1 MGRPRV
7 LWETVCVYVFVLE
20 KSFVFGKGEEEGSKQ
35 NNVIEKEFCK
45 ERPVIPIGKLHTW
58 RRVLSSC
65 YGGPLLG
72 APCSACYRGTPW
84 GAGRHGMILA

>member
-35 NNVIEKEFCK
+35 NNTIEKEFCK
-45 ERPVIPIGKLHTW
+45 ELPVIPIGRLYTR
-58 RRVLSSC
+58 RRVPSTC
-65 YGGPLLG
+65 
-72 APCSACYRGTPW
+72 
-84 GAGRHGMILA
+84 

>member
-45 ERPVIPIGKLHTW
+45 ELPVIPIGKTA
-58 RRVLSSC
+58 RMMSGAVLMPWWPIAWHDTEAPL
-65 YGGPLLG
+65 GG
-72 APCSACYRGTPW
+72 Y
-84 GAGRHGMILA
+84 